1 VKDVG
6 ARVKK
11 IFVPEMNM
19 GQIGGEVMKY
29 TTGEV
34 IPYNQ
39 MNGQVIYPNAIIEQL
54 RRLL

>member
-1 VKDVG
+1 
-6 ARVKK
+6 
-11 IFVPEMNM
+11 MNM